1 MLARAVPEIVLRIN
15 LLIFQGKPLDSPSR
29 QKKKGYGA
37 SYNQTGAYREW
48 ALSWGLDE
56 L

>member
-1 MLARAVPEIVLRIN
+1 MLARGVPEIVLRIN

-37 SYNQTGAYREW
+37 SYNQTGTYREW